1 MMGCLQNTSNFVKKN
16 KTIEEILADDSQP
29 IAINPDSP
37 MARGYQDEI
46 KNEKEIQHNGCL

>member
-1 MMGCLQNTSNFVKKN
+1 MGCLQNTSNFVKKN